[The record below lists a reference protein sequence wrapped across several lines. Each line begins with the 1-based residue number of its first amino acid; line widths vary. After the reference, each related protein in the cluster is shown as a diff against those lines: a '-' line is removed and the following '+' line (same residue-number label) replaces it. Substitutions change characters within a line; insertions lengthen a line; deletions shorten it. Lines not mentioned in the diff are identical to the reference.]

1 MGTIGAC
8 FLDYVLTT
16 VCSYRTIRDTAQGV
30 KSPMSTMFDEFDEL
44 LGNVPAA
51 SPLVQ
56 PIEVTLFSDVH
67 ATTKEELRLSTRGIV
82 ELAASRTAPSKAK
95 LPLFKCARFGSV
107 ASERGS
113 LRHDSNL
120 LAITAVVV
128 DYDGETVSISEAA
141 ARAKV
146 AGVAAAFLASPS
158 HTATKPRW
166 RAVAPLSQA
175 AHPDEHARLCARF
188 NGALG
193 GILAPESFTRSQAYY
208 VGRPAGAPHLEVATV
223 EGRALDTAAEL
234 DAGALGRDGLPYR
247 EVLAEPTHF
256 DTNVAFDIAR
266 AAAAL
271 AAIPVS
277 AADEPASGGRDLWRD
292 LGMALHHAS
301 GGSDEAREL
310 WTDWSK
316 PGAKYKGERDQR
328 RAWKSFAP
336 TEGRPAIGIG
346 SLYRTAKLYG
356 WAPPPVID
364 IDAAL
369 AELDDLPDLLPDEPG
384 DPVVRR
390 LNRRHAVV
398 AVKGRTLITTE
409 QRDGAVAFGTV
420 RDLETFY
427 ANDRIALPGNKV
439 ETAATRWLRSLDR
452 RTYPDGVT
460 FAPSG
465 TTPGMLNLWRGWAV
479 EADPS
484 ASCDLFLTHVREVVA
499 GGSIETA
506 DYILGWLAHLV
517 QRPEEKPGVALVLRG
532 EKGTGK
538 DTFADYVV
546 RMIGRRHAPTVAESD
561 HIVGK
566 FNARLQNALLL
577 HVQEG
582 SWAGDR
588 KAESVL
594 KYLVTSDQIE
604 IEQKGIDSFSVPSVL
619 RLFISANASWVVPA
633 SADERRWAVFEVSS
647 AKRRDDAYFT
657 ALREEMNGSGPAA
670 LLHFLRNRDLT
681 SFNVRHAPDTEG
693 LRNQKI
699 ASLRG
704 VSLWWFELL
713 NRGELQEWGC
723 SWADEGQVIGREAL
737 RGYYLTWCKGRR
749 FDGDPVDEVR
759 FGRMVREMLPA
770 LESRRPRDKQSG
782 RVRQYALPA
791 LSDCRAAFEGWIGG
805 RVEWEAA

>member
-1 MGTIGAC
+1 
-8 FLDYVLTT
+8 
-16 VCSYRTIRDTAQGV
+16 
-30 KSPMSTMFDEFDEL
+30 MSTLYDEFDEL
-44 LGNVPAA
+44 LGDMPAT
-51 SPLVQ
+51 SPLDQ
-56 PIEVTLFSDVH
+56 PMEVTLFDDVH
-67 ATTKEELRLSTRGIV
+67 ATTKEELHLSTRGIV
-82 ELAASRTAPSKAK
+82 ELAASRTAASKAK
-95 LPLFKCARFGSV
+95 LSLFKCARFGSI

-120 LAITAVVV
+120 LAVTAVVV
-128 DYDGETVSISEAA
+128 DYDGETVSISDAT

-146 AGVAAAFLASPS
+146 AGLAAAFIASPS
-158 HTATKPRW
+158 HTAAKPRW
-166 RAVAPLSQA
+166 RAVAPLSRA
-175 AHPDEHARLCARF
+175 AHPDEHARLCARL

-208 VGRPAGAPHLEVATV
+208 LGRSAGAPDLEVAIA
-223 EGRALDTAAEL
+223 EGRAIDTAADL
-234 DAGALGRDGLPYR
+234 DAGALGRDGLPYCEAPAAPAR
-247 EVLAEPTHF
+247 S
-256 DTNVAFDIAR
+256 DTSVAFDIAR
-266 AAAAL
+266 AASAL

-301 GGSDEAREL
+301 SGSNEAQAL
-310 WTDWSK
+310 WNEWSK

-328 RAWKSFAP
+328 RAWKSFARQD
-336 TEGRPAIGIG
+336 GKPALTIAT
-346 SLYRTAKLYG
+346 LYHTAARYG
-356 WAPPPVID
+356 WTAASVID

-390 LNRRHAVV
+390 LNIRHAVV

-427 ANDRIALPGNKV
+427 ANDRILLPNNKV

-484 ASCDLFLTHVREVVA
+484 ASCNLFLAHVREVVA
-499 GGSIETA
+499 GGSSENA
-506 DYILGWLAHLV
+506 DFILGWLAHLV
-517 QRPEEKPGVALVLRG
+517 QHPEEKPGVALVLRG
-532 EKGTGK
+532 DKGTGK
-538 DTFADYVV
+538 DTFADYVS

-561 HIVGK
+561 HIIGK

-619 RLFISANASWVVPA
+619 RLFISANATWVVPA

-647 AKRRDDAYFT
+647 ARRRDDAYFT
-657 ALREEMNGSGPAA
+657 ALRKEMNGRGPAA
-670 LLHFLRNRDLT
+670 LLHFLRTRDL
-681 SFNVRHAPDTEG
+681 SGFNVRKAPDTEG

-704 VSLWWFELL
+704 ESLWWFELL

-723 SWADEGQVIGREAL
+723 KWADEGQVIGREAL
-737 RGYYLTWCKGRR
+737 RAQYLTWCKGRR
-749 FDGDPVDEVR
+749 FDGDAVDEMR
-759 FGRMVREMLPA
+759 FGRAIREMLPA
-770 LESRRPRDKQSG
+770 LEGRRPRDKQSG

-791 LSDCRAAFEGWIGG
+791 LSDCRAAFEGWIDG

>member
-1 MGTIGAC
+1 
-8 FLDYVLTT
+8 
-16 VCSYRTIRDTAQGV
+16 
-30 KSPMSTMFDEFDEL
+30 MSTLYDEFDEL
-44 LGNVPAA
+44 LGVTPAS
-51 SPLVQ
+51 SPLDQ
-56 PIEVTLFSDVH
+56 PFQVTLFTDVH
-67 ATTKEELRLSTRGIV
+67 ATTKEELHLSTRGIV
-82 ELAASRTAPSKAK
+82 ELAASRTAASKAN
-95 LPLFKCARFGSV
+95 LPLFKCARFGSA

-120 LAITAVVV
+120 LVITALVV

-146 AGVAAAFLASPS
+146 AGIAAAFIASPS
-158 HTATKPRW
+158 HTRAKPRW

-175 AHPDEHARLCARF
+175 AHPDEHARLCGRL
-188 NGALG
+188 NGVLG
-193 GILAPESFTRSQAYY
+193 GILAPESFVRSQAYFL
-208 VGRPAGAPHLEVATV
+208 GRPADAPELEVAMA
-223 EGRALDTAAEL
+223 EGRAIDTASDL
-234 DAGALGRDGLPYR
+234 DAGALGRDGQSYR
-247 EVLAEPTHF
+247 EARAAPASP

-266 AAAAL
+266 AASAL
-271 AAIPVS
+271 RAIPVS
-277 AADEPASGGRDLWRD
+277 AADDPASGGRDLWRD

-310 WTDWSK
+310 WNEWSK
-316 PGAKYKGERDQR
+316 PGAKYRGERDQR
-328 RAWKSFAP
+328 RAWKSFA
-336 TEGRPAIGIG
+336 RPDGKPVLTIA
-346 SLYRTAKLYG
+346 SLYHTAARYG
-356 WAPPPVID
+356 WTAPSVID

-390 LNRRHAVV
+390 LNTRHAVV

-409 QRDGAVAFGTV
+409 QRDGSVAFGTV
-420 RDLETFY
+420 RDLQTYYE
-427 ANDRIALPGNKV
+427 NDRLPLPGNKV

-460 FAPSG
+460 FAPNGG
-465 TTPGMLNLWRGWAV
+465 TAGMLNLWRGWAV
-479 EADPS
+479 DADPS
-484 ASCDLFLTHVREVVA
+484 ASCDLFLAHVREVVA
-499 GGSIETA
+499 GGSSENA

-532 EKGTGK
+532 DKGTGK
-538 DTFADYVV
+538 DTFADYVA

-619 RLFISANASWVVPA
+619 RLFISANASWIVPA

-647 AKRRDDAYFT
+647 ARRRDDVYFT
-657 ALREEMNGSGPAA
+657 AFRKEMNGGGPAG
-670 LLHFLRNRDLT
+670 LLHFLRTRDLT

-704 VSLWWFELL
+704 VSAWWFELL
-713 NRGELQEWGC
+713 NRGELREWDCG
-723 SWADEGQVIGREAL
+723 WADNSQVIGREVL
-737 RGYYLTWCKGRR
+737 RQHYLSWCRGRR

-759 FGRMVREMLPA
+759 FGRTLREMLPS
-770 LESRRPRDKQSG
+770 LGDRRPRDKLSG

-791 LSDCRAAFEGWIGG
+791 LPVCRSAFEVWIDGH
-805 RVEWEAA
+805 VEWEGA